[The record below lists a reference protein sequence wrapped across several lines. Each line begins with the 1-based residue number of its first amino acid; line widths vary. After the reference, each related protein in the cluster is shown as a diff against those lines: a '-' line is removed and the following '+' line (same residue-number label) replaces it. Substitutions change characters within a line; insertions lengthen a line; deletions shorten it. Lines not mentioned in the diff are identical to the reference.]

1 MNLVLSKF
9 FLCVRQIGSLQI
21 SCPTGFSGSILA
33 NDCFVLSM
41 QGSRDAN
48 CEWENKRKG
57 CLVQYSVTR
66 CLHCSIN
73 LAIVA
78 SSRVLQKEE
87 AHLDLL
93 VWCCTVPQMLLIFE
107 RDYFVLFGTFHTSDG
122 WWASWTVCN
131 LTTFEWNFHFWEV
144 LHIFRLRH
152 IDITRIFHPG
162 MLYNQ
167 KGEHISAAK
176 FLWLHGAL
184 VAFQLLLP
192 MLALGNDDPTKRSL
206 RRCELEKG
214 QISCYRLGIGTALWY
229 TAYTEHWCRARK
241 SYQEHCKH
249 QRNILFCFCSSQ
261 RDARSHWPYFVT

>member
-1 MNLVLSKF
+1 MQPPFFNAGCRARASETWSCSTSYSSEFDLPQSKASHLFHLSGNIFYSYICSGNRVFYLNINLAYWHCKVLVSWWYQFCGFQLPICCTAEGLFYLF
-9 FLCVRQIGSLQI
+9 FRRSFSNELSTFKVLPMCETGSLQI

-107 RDYFVLFGTFHTSDG
+107 RGDFVLFGTFHTSDG
-122 WWASWTVCN
+122 WWASCTACN
-131 LTTFEWNFHFWEV
+131 LTTFEWNIYVSRRFC
-144 LHIFRLRH
+144 
-152 IDITRIFHPG
+152 
-162 MLYNQ
+162 
-167 KGEHISAAK
+167 ISS
-176 FLWLHGAL
+176 G
-184 VAFQLLLP
+184 
-192 MLALGNDDPTKRSL
+192 LGT
-206 RRCELEKG
+206 
-214 QISCYRLGIGTALWY
+214 
-229 TAYTEHWCRARK
+229 
-241 SYQEHCKH
+241 
-249 QRNILFCFCSSQ
+249 
-261 RDARSHWPYFVT
+261 